1 MKFLKLA
8 LTMAMLLIAAAP
20 YAKAQAIRQSTSD
33 VNKAKTSSPVN
44 SDTTPQ
50 YYELRCRG
58 GVTYRTDKTYY
69 GPVAQKLEFSIT
81 EGRLTEA
88 TNERMMNMSVTFTP
102 GKQAVVTGSNLESGQ
117 CSWVDRGV
125 RPDEPFQIRQEIIH
139 FGQPKQAQHDTP
151 VDTTAT
157 AAERHPDSINVPDYL
172 KDSNHYWSFFVRNT
186 GQGYFEATSSRY
198 WKPVNI
204 PDVRKAGSSSKA
216 SGINQDE
223 LNPQPLPPC
232 EKCPEMRKT
241 PTEQKRKPR

>member
-8 LTMAMLLIAAAP
+8 LTMTMLGLAAAT
-20 YAKAQAIRQSTSD
+20 YTNAQVIRQTTSD
-33 VNKAKTSSPVN
+33 VNKAKSAP
-44 SDTTPQ
+44 P

-58 GVTYRTDKTYY
+58 GVTYRDRTYY
-69 GPVAQKLEFSIT
+69 GPAAQKLEFLIT

-102 GKQAVVTGSNLESGQ
+102 GTQAVNVGSNLESGQ

-125 RPDEPFQIRQEIIH
+125 RPGEPFQIRQEIIY
-139 FGQPKQAQHDTP
+139 FGQLTQAQHGTP
-151 VDTTAT
+151 VDRSAT
-157 AAERHPDSINVPDYL
+157 AAELHPDSMNVPEYL

-186 GQGYFEATSSRY
+186 GQGYFEATSSSY
-198 WKPVNI
+198 WDPLNVSS
-204 PDVRKAGSSSKA
+204 DVRKAGSRSKA
-216 SGINQDE
+216 TGTNQDE

-241 PTEQKRKPR
+241 PAEEKKKPR

>member
-1 MKFLKLA
+1 MKFFKLA

-20 YAKAQAIRQSTSD
+20 YTKAQVKRTTSD
-33 VNKAKTSSPVN
+33 VNKAKASSPVN
-44 SDTTPQ
+44 RDTAPQ

-58 GVTYRTDKTYY
+58 GVTSHDRTYY
-69 GPVAQKLEFSIT
+69 GPAAQKLEFLIT

-102 GKQAVVTGSNLESGQ
+102 GKQAVNATGSNLESGQ
-117 CSWVDRGV
+117 CSWLDRGV
-125 RPDEPFQIRQEIIH
+125 RPDEPFQIHQEIIY
-139 FGQPKQAQHDTP
+139 FGQPKQAQHGTP
-151 VDTTAT
+151 VDYSAT
-157 AAERHPDSINVPDYL
+157 AAERHPDSMNVPEYL

-204 PDVRKAGSSSKA
+204 PDVRKAGSRSKA
-216 SGINQDE
+216 TGTNQDE

-232 EKCPEMRKT
+232 EKCPEVRKT
-241 PTEQKRKPR
+241 PAEEKKKPR